1 MQILPERRRSWSLG
15 YQFSALV
22 PLLLIWTFTSVLL
35 YASAAQDK
43 VPTERL
49 FLDPA
54 TLSGEPWYTGLLHE
68 LGVLGWTVAA
78 TSAAAGAWV
87 AAQSNRPRAVW
98 FMAGGSVVTLLLL
111 GDDITGFHSDVGI
124 RLGIPKMASIA
135 GLLGISGLWFVI
147 NWREIRRTRWL
158 TLIASLAA
166 FALSVLFDY
175 ERRDTSF
182 NVFFEDAPK
191 LLGIV
196 GWATY
201 FVLTAVDITRAIV
214 RSRDGAA
221 AA

>member
-1 MQILPERRRSWSLG
+1 MQIFTDRHRSWSLSH
-15 YQFSALV
+15 QFSALG
-22 PLLLIWTFTSVLL
+22 PLLLIWSFTSVLL

-43 VPTERL
+43 VPIERL

-68 LGVLGWTVAA
+68 LGILGWTVAA
-78 TSAAAGAWV
+78 TAAAAGAWV
-87 AAQSNRPRAVW
+87 AAQTTRDRTVW

-111 GDDITGFHSDVGI
+111 IDDITGFHSDLGV
-124 RLGIPKMASIA
+124 RLGIPKMASIG
-135 GLLGISGLWFVI
+135 GLLGISGLWFVV

-158 TLIASLAA
+158 TLIAALSA
-166 FALSVLFDY
+166 FALSVLFDH

-182 NVFFEDAPK
+182 HLFFEDAPK

-201 FVLTAVDITRAIV
+201 FVFTAIDITRSVV
-214 RSRDGAA
+214 RSRGGAVV
-221 AA
+221 